1 MSISLNYRPPK
12 PVRRQSSTIGGAAGQ
27 MYHGICMFLLI
38 CLLLTI
44 SSANLA
50 QQSPDASRFTR
61 SSTGAT
67 RADERLRLA
76 IIGSTISGVVVNSQ
90 GAPVSGATVVAKNL
104 QNGTE
109 TRTQAND
116 KGSFSFSALPA
127 ATYSLITTAPNFLR
141 DERKLEVSQAI
152 SPPPLRI
159 ELKDGSPRTMMPSLR
174 LPAMAPGTPPDLVLR
189 ELRKPPAKP
198 IEKQIDSRL
207 EAASSGE
214 IVFNPPTRMQAETHE
229 TVTVRISKS
238 LVKDLTQGMLGG
250 GESQTQPIK
259 VGSEMG
265 VTLKGPEDY
274 FTIARL
280 NSSEKQAIT
289 DDDATQWLFDVLP
302 LKAGHSNLILTAYV
316 VLDTPGG
323 AEQHDYPVF
332 AREIDITTA
341 PKPFLPSALSF
352 VGNNW
357 DKLLGALVSTGL
369 LGWII
374 TRLKKKA
381 NSKDK
386 GARRGKA

>member
-1 MSISLNYRPPK
+1 MAVANPGP
-12 PVRRQSSTIGGAAGQ
+12 GAICRAARQ
-27 MYHGICMFLLI
+27 MYHAFSMIILT
-38 CLLLTI
+38 CLFFTI
-44 SSANLA
+44 SNATFA
-50 QQSPDASRFTR
+50 QQPPDASRFSR
-61 SSTGAT
+61 SAGAPA
-67 RADERLRLA
+67 RVDERLRLA

-90 GAPVSGATVVAKNL
+90 GAPISRASVVIKNL
-104 QNGTE
+104 QNGAENRAE
-109 TRTQAND
+109 TND

-127 ATYSLITTAPNFLR
+127 GAYSITTSAPKYLP
-141 DERKLEVSQAI
+141 DERTVKVSQAI

-159 ELKDGSPRTMMPSLR
+159 ELKDGSLRTVMPAVQ
-174 LPAMAPGTPPDLVLR
+174 LPAIAPGTPPDQVLR

-198 IEKQIDSRL
+198 IEKQIDNRL
-207 EAASSGE
+207 ESAAGGE
-214 IVFNPPTRMQAETHE
+214 IVFNPPSQMQAGTHE

-238 LVKDLTQGMLGG
+238 LVNDLTQGMLGR
-250 GESQTQPIK
+250 GEPQTQPVK

-280 NSSEKQAIT
+280 NSSEKQTIT
-289 DDDATQWLFDVLP
+289 DDEATQWLFDVLP

-316 VLDTPGG
+316 VLDTPDG

-341 PKPFLPSALSF
+341 PKPFLPSALAF

-357 DKLLGALVSTGL
+357 DKLLAALVSTGL
-369 LGWII
+369 LGWIVA
-374 TRLKKKA
+374 RLKKKS

-386 GARRGKA
+386 AGPEK